1 MALVGFFDILGTK
14 DAVMNN
20 RFTDSIARDFV
31 GPVGITAKLFPKL
44 RFAVF
49 SDSVIVSA
57 EDGDEHSFLK
67 AVTYINGQWLADYIF
82 VRGGIAAGDI
92 RWVDSIENDAIFNK
106 SPNLMYARVYGKAL
120 ILASHI
126 EQKSG
131 PGAITFLTE
140 LAAQRLS
147 AINPNCVLSGTT
159 PMLCWANERE
169 ATTLVDYSANK
180 LKKQLIESDGHRQ
193 AQATNYYWEQ
203 VVAQKR
209 FLPNQYAIAEVADLD
224 L

>member
-14 DAVMNN
+14 DAVMND
-20 RFTDSIARDFV
+20 RFSDLVALDFV
-31 GPVGITAKLFPKL
+31 GPVAIAARFYPKL

-57 EDGDEHSFLK
+57 EDGDERSFLR

-82 VRGGIAAGDI
+82 VRGGIATGDI
-92 RWVDSIENDAIFNK
+92 RWVGSEHNDEMFRK
-106 SPNLMYARVYGKAL
+106 YPNFMYARVYGKAL
-120 ILASHI
+120 ILSHNL

-147 AINPNCVLSGTT
+147 SLDQNHVLPGTT
-159 PMLCWANERE
+159 PMLCWASERE
-169 ATTLVDYSANK
+169 AIALVGYSASK
-180 LKKQLIESDGHRQ
+180 LESHPNESDGRRQ
-193 AQATNYYWEQ
+193 ALATKYYWEQ
-203 VVAQKR
+203 VVARKQY
-209 FLPNQYAIAEVADLD
+209 LPDLYAGEFPP
-224 L
+224 